1 MLDAGNTKFT
11 KEWLLLPKS
20 LFSKGRQ
27 TFNLIN
33 ATKCSGAVKD
43 VMSGKERGH
52 KGEEQTVEIKYPWVK
67 ELDADRR
74 KKDAGR
80 SS

>member
-11 KEWLLLPKS
+11 NEWLLLPKS

-52 KGEEQTVEIKYPWVK
+52 KG
-67 ELDADRR
+67 
-74 KKDAGR
+74 
-80 SS
+80 

>member
-11 KEWLLLPKS
+11 NEWLLLPKS

-52 KGEEQTVEIKYPWVK
+52 KGWGETCGNKVSIGQR
-67 ELDADRR
+67 A
-74 KKDAGR
+74 
-80 SS
+80 